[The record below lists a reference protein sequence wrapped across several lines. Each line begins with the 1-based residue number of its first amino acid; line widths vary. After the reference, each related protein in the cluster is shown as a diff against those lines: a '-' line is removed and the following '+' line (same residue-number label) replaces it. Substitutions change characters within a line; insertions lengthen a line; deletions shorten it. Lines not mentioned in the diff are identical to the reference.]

1 MCWCPLALTQ
11 CARDVSPI
19 CLSWVCFSL
28 LSVMHMAAFN
38 MTFLDFVAYFCFAH
52 GMPILPQLFFLGGIN
67 QSLYCFMNVLLPR
80 ASRCSL
86 SSIKAVHWLRWD
98 CFSSG
103 CLPAGY
109 PLSTMLPSV
118 CKTLRLPVH
127 LMNIV
132 LTASL
137 PITLLLCTWKAGQ
150 FIQCDNLFIY
160 SSPLC
165 PFCHHF
171 PFFKLTIGSAE
182 ASSMFFL
189 CIDDA
194 VENQTLRHPLCNPLL
209 LMVE

>member
-1 MCWCPLALTQ
+1 MCWCPLVLTQ
-11 CARDVSPI
+11 CARDVS
-19 CLSWVCFSL
+19 S
-28 LSVMHMAAFN
+28 MHMAAFN
-38 MTFLDFVAYFCFAH
+38 MMFLDFVANFCFAH
-52 GMPILPQLFFLGGIN
+52 GLAILPQLFFGGGIRVN

-137 PITLLLCTWKAGQ
+137 PIMLLLCTWKAGQ
-150 FIQCDNLFIY
+150 FKQCNNLFIY

-171 PFFKLTIGSAE
+171 PFSQQKLPACFFC
-182 ASSMFFL
+182 ASMM
-189 CIDDA
+189 
-194 VENQTLRHPLCNPLL
+194 LL
-209 LMVE
+209 KIRP